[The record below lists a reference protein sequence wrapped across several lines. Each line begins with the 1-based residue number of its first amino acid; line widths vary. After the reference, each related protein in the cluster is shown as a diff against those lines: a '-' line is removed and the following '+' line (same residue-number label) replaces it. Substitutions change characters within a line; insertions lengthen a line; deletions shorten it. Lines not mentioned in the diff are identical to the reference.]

1 MMKNK
6 TLSIADIQMDNR
18 VTKKY
23 LSPIYVFIL
32 CILFISISGC
42 SEGMSD
48 LEAWVEDV
56 KSRPQKG
63 VDPLPEVIPYKTF
76 AYDKTNKRD
85 PFDASIFRPKIGQ
98 SAPKH
103 FSSITPDSNRVP
115 EYLESFPLDTLR
127 MVGTMQQ
134 DNQTWA
140 LIKTPDNTIQR
151 VLNGNYIGQNNGKII
166 SVSDDVVELAE
177 IIPDEFGGWRERSSS
192 IALSE

>member
-1 MMKNK
+1 MRTQVKNRMTNK
-6 TLSIADIQMDNR
+6 NHKLLGASLLSMFLLLM
-18 VTKKY
+18 T
-23 LSPIYVFIL
+23 
-32 CILFISISGC
+32 GC
-42 SEGMSD
+42 SEGISD

-56 KSRPQKG
+56 KARPQQG
-63 VDPLPEVIPYKTF
+63 VEPLPEVIPYKTF
-76 AYDKTNKRD
+76 AYNKTNKRD

-98 SAPKH
+98 TAPKH
-103 FSSITPDSNRVP
+103 FSSIVPDSNRVP

-151 VLNGNYIGQNNGKII
+151 VLSGNYLGQNNGKII
-166 SVSDDVVELAE
+166 SVSDDEVELAE
-177 IIPDEFGGWRERSSS
+177 IVPDEFGGWRERSSS

>member
-1 MMKNK
+1 M
-6 TLSIADIQMDNR
+6 
-18 VTKKY
+18 
-23 LSPIYVFIL
+23 L
-32 CILFISISGC
+32 CILFISLNGC
-42 SEGMSD
+42 AEGTSD
-48 LEAWVEDV
+48 LEAWVADV
-56 KSRPQKG
+56 KARPQQG
-63 VDPLPEVIPYKTF
+63 VEPLPEVIPYKTF
-76 AYDKTNKRD
+76 TYNKSDKRD
-85 PFDASIFRPKIGQ
+85 PFDASIFRPKIGHT
-98 SAPKH
+98 ALKH

-134 DNQTWA
+134 ENQTWA

-151 VLNGNYIGQNNGKII
+151 VLSGNYLGQNNGKII

>member
-1 MMKNK
+1 MTKNK
-6 TLSIADIQMDNR
+6 TLSKAYIQMDDR
-18 VTKKY
+18 VTTKY
-23 LSPIYVFIL
+23 LSPVYVSIL
-32 CILFISISGC
+32 CMLLISISGC

-85 PFDASIFRPKIGQ
+85 PFDSSIFRPKIGQ
-98 SAPKH
+98 TAPKH

-151 VLNGNYIGQNNGKII
+151 VLNGNYLGQNNGKII
-166 SVSDDVVELAE
+166 SVSDDAVELAE